1 MAKIAATSPRF
12 PRRSGVPART
22 PLGQLRNNSGS

>member
-12 PRRSGVPART
+12 PRRSGVPARA
-22 PLGQLRNNSGS
+22 PLGQLRDDKR